1 PAGAVSACGKP
12 PGHLPPRRSPNEET
26 TAVKSAVENLDPTR
40 VRLTVE
46 GPFAEL
52 KPSLDAAY
60 QKIAEQVNVPGFRK
74 GKVPPRVIDQR
85 FGRGPV
91 LEEAINSALP
101 DLYGKAVNEAQLE
114 VVGRPEV
121 EVTD

>member
-1 PAGAVSACGKP
+1 MRKTVRRRDHGPFQRVTFRRGACDQD
-12 PGHLPPRRSPNEET
+12 RSPNEET

-46 GPFAEL
+46 VPFAEL

-74 GKVPPRVIDQR
+74 GKVPPRVI
-85 FGRGPV
+85 
-91 LEEAINSALP
+91 
-101 DLYGKAVNEAQLE
+101 
-114 VVGRPEV
+114 
-121 EVTD
+121 